1 MTLAESLGNVRSGI
15 SLGQTIGRDALLTD
29 ALRDKD
35 ILDNYLK
42 VTLPEFKLREERR
55 AREKAES
62 DSKFRLGK
70 NVLSGIVSL
79 FNPLAGAATNV
90 ALSAAKNLT
99 TPALSIPDAPRAP
112 QTTFFANRGQAA
124 DVQAARLDEFLNRAE
139 DLDRAQ
145 AFSNMLFDPMRIYNV
160 GQLEGAQNIGQSIRD
175 FFNPGGGFNID
186 DIYDSPSPLLN
197 MEFV

>member
-42 VTLPEFKLREERR
+42 VTLPGFKLKQEKAVRK
-55 AREKAES
+55 KAES
-62 DSKFRLGK
+62 DAKFRLGK
-70 NVLSGIVSL
+70 DVLTSIVSL
-79 FNPLAGAATNV
+79 FNPVAGAATNA

-99 TPALSIPDAPRAP
+99 TPSLSIPNAPRAP
-112 QTTFFANRGQAA
+112 QTTFFSNRGQAA
-124 DVQAARLDEFLNRAE
+124 DIESARLDEFLNKAE

-145 AFSNMLFDPMRIYNV
+145 AFSNMLFDPMKVYNV
-160 GQLEGAQNIGQSIRD
+160 GQLEGAQNLGQSIRD
-175 FFNPGGGFNID
+175 FFNPGGGFNVD
-186 DIYDSPSPLLN
+186 NIYDSPSPLLN